1 MLRSI
6 FLAPISLA
14 MLTQMSAGIF
24 GKVSGKNFWPPK
36 PGLTVITRM
45 TSQSRAF
52 GDVAGGQ
59 HQPHGPRLLELARE
73 LFEPARAHAAFAGQ
87 HLDRLG
93 VAVVDKQFVPVL
105 SRRTML
111 PPIRPSP
118 PLRSASASLRLR
130 QRALKSGAE
139 RLQSCLH
146 VALEMDPQG
155 PSSALRKHI
164 EVAARLRG
172 LDDAEVAPCPGIAR
186 SAASSAVI

>member
-59 HQPHGPRLLELARE
+59 HQPTARGF
-73 LFEPARAHAAFAGQ
+73 LSLRVNSSSPPA
-87 HLDRLG
+87 
-93 VAVVDKQFVPVL
+93 P
-105 SRRTML
+105 T
-111 PPIRPSP
+111 PPSP
-118 PLRSASASLRLR
+118 DSTLTALALRS
-130 QRALKSGAE
+130 
-139 RLQSCLH
+139 
-146 VALEMDPQG
+146 
-155 PSSALRKHI
+155 
-164 EVAARLRG
+164 
-172 LDDAEVAPCPGIAR
+172 
-186 SAASSAVI
+186 